1 MSKPVRVKHASIL
14 DPGPILAWALA
25 ASMALH
31 ALVLLAPALGLPR
44 PVAVPDPV
52 VSALTARLEPAP
64 PAPAPPDAVQSA
76 PEVLKNTI
84 DKPAAEPRPPPAPKP
99 RPPPAPRAAAKQ
111 PAPPAERLSGPALG
125 ETLGRLNETLLYPPE
140 ALKRGLEGEVVLM
153 LELDER
159 GRIVAAS
166 VASGSGHALLDE
178 AALRA
183 ARRLGALGPSVAG
196 KAILLP
202 VRFRIL

>member
-1 MSKPVRVKHASIL
+1 M
-14 DPGPILAWALA
+14 
-25 ASMALH
+25 
-31 ALVLLAPALGLPR
+31 
-44 PVAVPDPV
+44 PDPV
-52 VSALTARLEPAP
+52 VSALHRALEPAP
-64 PAPAPPDAVQSA
+64 PAPAPPDAVHAAARGVEEHHRQ
-76 PEVLKNTI
+76 
-84 DKPAAEPRPPPAPKP
+84 PAAEPRPPPRAEAAAAAPAA
-99 RPPPAPRAAAKQ
+99 RRSEAARAAGR
-111 PAPPAERLSGPALG
+111 APLRSGAG
-125 ETLGRLNETLLYPPE
+125 RTLGRLNETLLYPPE